1 MLSTNKLLKE
11 LDRCIAA
18 LQQARAALADG
29 ASRKAGK
36 VAPTKREKSTMS
48 EEGRA
53 RIAEAQRKRW
63 AKQRRAAKT
72 TAKTMAKVAK

>member
-1 MLSTNKLLKE
+1 MSTNKLLKE
-11 LDRCIAA
+11 LDRSIAA

-29 ASRKAGK
+29 ESPKVGKA
-36 VAPTKREKSTMS
+36 APTKRKNRTMS

-63 AKQRRAAKT
+63 AKQKRAAKAAAKT
-72 TAKTMAKVAK
+72 TAKAAK